1 MEKKDNIELRSE
13 KVRHIIGRIPPLLIH
28 FGTTIIALIVLAMAI
43 ITYFVH
49 YPITINV
56 NGEIVTFGHNLQ
68 AKVFV
73 PYKYAALFN
82 EKQTASVEFE
92 GYDTIFQMNITP
104 HFKKLITIDEKN
116 YFEVKIN
123 LSKNDIV
130 DYQIQPKQKVEAE
143 ILISDKT
150 IWQLLGF

>member
-28 FGTTIIALIVLAMAI
+28 TGTTIIALIVLAMAVT
-43 ITYFVH
+43 TYYVH
-49 YPITINV
+49 YPITINA
-56 NGEIVTFGHNLQ
+56 NGEVVTYGHNLQ

-82 EKQTASVEFE
+82 EKRTASVEFE
-92 GYDTIFQMNITP
+92 GYDTVYQMNITP
-104 HFKKLITIDEKN
+104 HFKKIISIDEKN

-123 LSKNDIV
+123 LSINDIV
-130 DYQIQPKQKVEAE
+130 DLQIQPKQKVDAE